1 MQKLLALV
9 KKFEAIQI
17 VRLQIT
23 PKKIQKQSS
32 DSTRTKR
39 NVWFSTSD
47 VTSQPPVTIEYV
59 PAAGARLST
68 ASSVFEHDERGDVN
82 RHGDVDEARAYAPV
96 KRRSV
101 HEGWKSDSKDA
112 RQLFRQSAIELGT
125 LHVLNDEARALT
137 PHVTSRDKRLC
148 SSDSK
153 TQPIITEAEK
163 RQNVLDLLEDAFPN
177 VLSIDDVARL
187 IFSRYV

>member
-1 MQKLLALV
+1 MALV

-68 ASSVFEHDERGDVN
+68 ASSVFEHDERDDVN
-82 RHGDVDEARAYAPV
+82 RHGDIDEARAYAPV

-101 HEGWKSDSKDA
+101 HEGWQSDSKDA

-137 PHVTSRDKRLC
+137 PHVTSHDKRL
-148 SSDSK
+148 SISDSK

-187 IFSRYV
+187 MFSRYV